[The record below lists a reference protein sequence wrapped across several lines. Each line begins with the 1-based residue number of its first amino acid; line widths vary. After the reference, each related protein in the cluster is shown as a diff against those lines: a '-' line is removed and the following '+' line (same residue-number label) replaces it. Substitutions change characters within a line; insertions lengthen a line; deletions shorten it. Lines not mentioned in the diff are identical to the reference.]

1 MTNLSAR
8 KVAAIVALRVRHD
21 DTVDAFRR
29 RRAQEVR
36 EGRRRFVAQRATLIE
51 EDLEKVVLQKDFLNV
66 VGGVDSQSNGLAEVQ
81 VTRDADG
88 GMRFFAEVDV
98 HLVCKNTSGGTLTKG
113 TPVYVT
119 GSVGATT
126 TVEVAASDAANAAKM
141 PAIGLLEQTLV
152 SNEFGRVVAVGVMS
166 GMNTTGYS
174 INQTV
179 FVASGGG
186 LTGTRPTAA
195 TDLVQNIGRV
205 LRVNG
210 SNGEILVLGA
220 GRTNDVP
227 NYTAGRL
234 LGRGTASAGAAQEIT
249 LGTGFTMSGTTLN
262 TYNITSGTAAPTGG
276 ADGDIY
282 LQYI

>member
-1 MTNLSAR
+1 MTSLSAR
-8 KVAAIVALRVRHD
+8 TVAAIVALRVRHE

-36 EGRRRFVAQRATLIE
+36 DGHRRFVAQRATLLE

-126 TVEVAASDAANAAKM
+126 TVEVAASDAANVAKM

-152 SNEFGRVVAVGVMS
+152 SNEFGRVVAVGVLS
-166 GMNTTGYS
+166 GLNTTGYS

-186 LTGTRPTAA
+186 LTGTRPTAP
-195 TDLVQNIGRV
+195 TELVQNIGRV
-205 LRVNG
+205 LRVG
-210 SNGEILVLGA
+210 THCCCARCGTGRTHSARSRRGCAGGA
-220 GRTNDVP
+220 G
-227 NYTAGRL
+227 GRRPRWRRL
-234 LGRGTASAGAAQEIT
+234 DDE
-249 LGTGFTMSGTTLN
+249 F
-262 TYNITSGTAAPTGG
+262 TGG
-276 ADGDIY
+276 PVVDLDLRRTTRARPGRPI
-282 LQYI
+282 QRHPA